1 MTKVTRTSTYIVTA
15 IAAVLYLL
23 LNWLFADGLF
33 KLNADVLFSQQGAD
47 GIKVIS
53 EGTIWTYVLLVLIV
67 AAGIYQARTLG
78 AGSINVEAT
87 VDETTPGQVHD
98 PLTWRL
104 LMGNV
109 FFALIWLPLR
119 FFIGRE
125 WLSAGEHK
133 LRSSAWMDGGAALK
147 GYWTNA
153 TTVPQG
159 RPSSPAGTYDW
170 FNRFLS
176 YMLNH
181 EWYTWFA
188 KVIAVGEFL
197 IGIGL
202 IVGALVGIAAFF
214 GTLMNFNFQL
224 AGSASSNPVLFGLGV
239 FLVLGWKV
247 AGYWGLD
254 RYLLP
259 MIGTP
264 WKTGRAFHR
273 GEITPTPST
282 PPAYPQS

>member
-1 MTKVTRTSTYIVTA
+1 MTRVTKNTTY
-15 IAAVLYLL
+15 VLTGISAGLFIL
-23 LNWLFADGLF
+23 LNWIFADDLF
-33 KLNADVLFSQQGAD
+33 KLNSDVLFYQKGAD

-53 EGTIWTYVLLVLIV
+53 EGTIWTYVLLALIV
-67 AAGIYQARTLG
+67 AAGINQARSLG
-78 AGSINVEAT
+78 ANVVNVESK

-109 FFALIWLPLR
+109 FFALLWLPLR
-119 FFIGRE
+119 FFVGRE

-153 TTVPQG
+153 TTVPEG
-159 RPSSPAGTYDW
+159 RPNSPAGTYDW
-170 FNRFLS
+170 FNRFLH
-176 YMLNH
+176 YMLTH

-197 IGIGL
+197 VGVGL
-202 IVGALVGIAAFF
+202 VVGALVGIAAFF

-254 RYLLP
+254 RYLLR
-259 MIGTP
+259 IVGTP
-264 WKTGRAFHR
+264 WAR
-273 GEITPTPST
+273 GQAYQPKGATPTPGTLRASR
-282 PPAYPQS
+282 S